1 MKAIKKMLLGIAFL
15 IVSVIGSIFWM
26 AGIGI
31 ASVFFFLGLILGIFF
46 TVDGYLSVEK

>member
-1 MKAIKKMLLGIAFL
+1 MKPIKKMLLEIAFL
-15 IVSVIGSIFWM
+15 IISVIGAIFWM

-31 ASVFFFLGLILGIFF
+31 ASVFFILGLLAGIFF